1 LEDQQTYQV
10 ELTSKAKIYYYQ
22 ILEYFYTYSS
32 VESAD
37 KKSAELY
44 KFAYSLQT
52 FPDRGQIETN
62 LSRFKKNH
70 RFILFNST
78 SKAVIKIIYFVDKKD
93 NTVYITD
100 FFPTYMD
107 QRRIQDRA

>member
-1 LEDQQTYQV
+1 MEDQQTYQV
-10 ELTSKAKIYYYQ
+10 ELTSKAKIYYLQ

-37 KKSAELY
+37 RKSVELY
-44 KFAYSLQT
+44 NLAYTLQT
-52 FPDRGQIETN
+52 FPERGQLETN
-62 LSRFKKNH
+62 LCQFKKDH

-78 SKAVIKIIYFVDKKD
+78 STAVIKIIYFVDRKD

-100 FFPTYMD
+100 FFPASMD